1 LTAVWRADT
10 PARALEKI
18 PSMWNLAPR
27 LAGEIGLAGEIVVLE
42 PLVEEHFDALF
53 EAGRPPEIWRWWT
66 VEMAGEAPFRNWFD
80 EALRARIEAR

>member
-53 EAGRPPEIWRWWT
+53 EA
-66 VEMAGEAPFRNWFD
+66 AA
-80 EALRARIEAR
+80 